1 MGAKLAFCGVKG
13 IVSIKYVIKSALI
26 TCGQCSGIVQ
36 ILRAATCNNEGLGTL
51 CLLVMFGTDVT

>member
-13 IVSIKYVIKSALI
+13 MVIIEYVIKSVLI

-36 ILRAATCNNEGLGTL
+36 ILQAATCNNGGLGTL
-51 CLLVMFGTDVT
+51 CLLVMF